1 MIFWAFLAMLVDI
14 GLARFGY
21 GLLLPQMRGEL
32 GGAYGVYGT
41 IATLHFAGYL
51 AGSLAGPFILR
62 RDRGA
67 GRTAALA
74 HAIVALGLIA
84 SAAAGG
90 VLVLGI
96 ARVVIGLASG
106 VGIVSVFSA
115 AMERIAPAQ
124 RGRVS
129 GIVWSGLAV
138 GVVLSAIPTPW
149 LLALPGGWRVS
160 TYAAAAIGAVC
171 AVGLA
176 VSMRV
181 PARIAAPAIVA
192 ATEQPFVVRDLLRP
206 HRFLL
211 LAAAY
216 GCGGAAYT
224 AYTTFAVAAL
234 RLRGMSGTEIAL
246 VWAALGLTGIVGA
259 LAVGPLLASR
269 LKSATFA
276 FTFVAGTVGCALA
289 AFSGLAVAV
298 AGALF
303 AGLSMASMPA
313 VATAFARA
321 RASTAT
327 GPAAFTA
334 VTMVFGVGQI
344 VGPYSGGLL
353 ADRAGP
359 ATVAWL
365 ACGFYG
371 VGALLA
377 IADGRL
383 SRQAERPPCHAER
396 S

>member
-21 GLLLPQMRGEL
+21 GLLLPQMRADL

-67 GRTAALA
+67 GRTAAIA
-74 HAIVALGLIA
+74 HLFVALGLAA
-84 SAAAGG
+84 SAAASG
-90 VLVLGI
+90 VFMLGI
-96 ARVVIGLASG
+96 ARVVIGFAAG

-115 AMERIAPAQ
+115 TMERVAPAQ
-124 RGRVS
+124 RGRIS

-138 GVVLSAIPTPW
+138 GLLLSAIPTPW
-149 LLALPGGWRVS
+149 LLVLPGGWRIG
-160 TYAAAAIGAVC
+160 TYAAAALGAVC

-176 VSMRV
+176 ISMRV
-181 PARIAAPAIVA
+181 AATPSGGTARAATW
-192 ATEQPFVVRDLLRP
+192 TEQPFVLRDLLDPR
-206 HRFLL
+206 RFLL

-224 AYTTFAVAAL
+224 AYATFAVAAL
-234 RLRGMSGTEIAL
+234 RLRGMGGTEIAF
-246 VWAALGLTGIVGA
+246 VWAALGLTGVIGA

-269 LKSATFA
+269 LQRATFA
-276 FTFVAGTVGCALA
+276 FTFTTGTIGCALTALPSLSA
-289 AFSGLAVAV
+289 AIG
-298 AGALF
+298 GALF

-353 ADRAGP
+353 ADHSGP

-365 ACGFYG
+365 ACAFYAGGG
-371 VGALLA
+371 VLA
-377 IADGRL
+377 IFDGL
-383 SRQAERPPCHAER
+383 LRPPPAI
-396 S
+396 